1 MQNLKELWKLA
12 DEEAKSNGGDAFEIY
27 ARLSGAKIVSEYS
40 DEIAEKLKAAGYKFR
55 LYSKFLYLAS
65 LDGKEKILPIFQ
77 IGRAHV

>member
-40 DEIAEKLKAAGYKFR
+40 DEIAKNLREAGYKFR
-55 LYSKFLYLAS
+55 L
-65 LDGKEKILPIFQ
+65 
-77 IGRAHV
+77 